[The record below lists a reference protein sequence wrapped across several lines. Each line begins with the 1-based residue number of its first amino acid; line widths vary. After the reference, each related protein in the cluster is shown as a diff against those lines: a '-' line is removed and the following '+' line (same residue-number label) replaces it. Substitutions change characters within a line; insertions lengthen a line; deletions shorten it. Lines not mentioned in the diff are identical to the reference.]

1 MTRREIVDD
10 LDRLLEVLP
19 SPVRQEVVKMGDRQ
33 ELLEIVLD
41 LGRHPEVRLPTGF
54 RTLDLDPVTR
64 EDIDYVLKRVG
75 HFGPDNRAGI
85 ERTLHR
91 ISAIRN
97 RRGDVV
103 GLTCRIGR
111 AVFGT
116 IDIIRDVV
124 EEGRSFLLGAEMGKN
139 TMLRSGPGL
148 ADNWTAE

>member
-1 MTRREIVDD
+1 
-10 LDRLLEVLP
+10 
-19 SPVRQEVVKMGDRQ
+19 MGDRQ

-41 LGRHPEVRLPTGF
+41 LGRQPEVRLPTGF
-54 RTLDLDPVTR
+54 RPLELDAVTR
-64 EDIDYVLKRVG
+64 EDIDYVLTRVG
-75 HFGPDNRAGI
+75 LFGPDNRAGI

-116 IDIIRDVV
+116 IDIIRDV
-124 EEGRSFLLGAEMGKN
+124 GGGGAELPSPGQAGGGEDHHAPG
-139 TMLRSGPGL
+139 SGQG
-148 ADNWTAE
+148 AGR